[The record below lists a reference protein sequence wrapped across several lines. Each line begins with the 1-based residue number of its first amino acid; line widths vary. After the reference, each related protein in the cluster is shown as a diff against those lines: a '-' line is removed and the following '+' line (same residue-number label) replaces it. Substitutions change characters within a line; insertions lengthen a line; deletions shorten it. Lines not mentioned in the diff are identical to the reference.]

1 MATSEETERI
11 VPVMVR
17 VNDPWESKYRPADND
32 PANTAKD
39 DTDDIHL
46 HVSQHLRRKEGHTL
60 RPISY
65 DPSVDDLGN
74 IPVKFRMK

>member
-1 MATSEETERI
+1 
-11 VPVMVR
+11 MVR
-17 VNDPWESKYRPADND
+17 VNDPWESKYRPADSD
-32 PANTAKD
+32 PAKTAKD

-46 HVSQHLRRKEGHTL
+46 YVSLYLKRKDGHTL